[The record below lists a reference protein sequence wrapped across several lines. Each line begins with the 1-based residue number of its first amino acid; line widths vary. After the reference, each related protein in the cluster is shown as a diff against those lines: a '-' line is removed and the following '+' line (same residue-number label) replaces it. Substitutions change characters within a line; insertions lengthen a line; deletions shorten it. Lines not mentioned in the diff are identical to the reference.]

1 MVKLVLEDLRMAK
14 ENKLEVKID
23 LDMSECWICEFG
35 SYKACSYSIESI
47 KEVGDCVN
55 DYIDTYVELVKE

>member
-1 MVKLVLEDLRMAK
+1 MAK
-14 ENKLEVKID
+14 EIKLEVKID

-55 DYIDTYVELVKE
+55 DYIDTYVELEKE

>member
-14 ENKLEVKID
+14 EIKLEVKID
-23 LDMSECWICEFG
+23 LDMNECWVCEFG
-35 SYKACSYSIESI
+35 TYKACSYSIESI

-55 DYIDTYVELVKE
+55 DYIDTYVEPEKE